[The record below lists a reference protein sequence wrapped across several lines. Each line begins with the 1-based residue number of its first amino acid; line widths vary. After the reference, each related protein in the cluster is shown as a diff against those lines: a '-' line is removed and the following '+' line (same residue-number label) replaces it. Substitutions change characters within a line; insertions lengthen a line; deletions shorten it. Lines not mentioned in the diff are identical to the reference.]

1 MKTPANFVED
11 FFNLG
16 QRLLKTELHEILDKL
31 AAEVLAVGDSD
42 SVASFP
48 YKTFNESLTF
58 VVTSMMR
65 EILQSSSGKTF
76 SKQISL
82 QLHFPKGVNLKGL
95 LSEIVQPKIHIKI
108 VLTFKLC

>member
-31 AAEVLAVGDSD
+31 AAEVLAVGDAD
-42 SVASFP
+42 LGTSFP

-82 QLHFPKGVNLKGL
+82 QLHFPKGANLKVYCQKL
-95 LSEIVQPKIHIKI
+95 FSLK
-108 VLTFKLC
+108 LTLKL

>member
-31 AAEVLAVGDSD
+31 AAEVLAVGDAD

-76 SKQISL
+76 LKQIS
-82 QLHFPKGVNLKGL
+82 FFDNY
-95 LSEIVQPKIHIKI
+95 
-108 VLTFKLC
+108 TFKKGWI

>member
-1 MKTPANFVED
+1 MDGEIMKTPANFVED

-16 QRLLKTELHEILDKL
+16 QRLLKTELHEVLDKL
-31 AAEVLAVGDSD
+31 AAEVLAVGDAD
-42 SVASFP
+42 SAASFP

-76 SKQISL
+76 
-82 QLHFPKGVNLKGL
+82 
-95 LSEIVQPKIHIKI
+95 
-108 VLTFKLC
+108 FKNQSFGHLDFKSRCNQFW